1 MFIKLSISYLTQS
14 QRNSSEFTV
23 MLNRSAVCNLLVV
36 SNFQAHNMWHS
47 IKASSD
53 TPLNQQRFGM
63 YTLCTFIQ
71 MHLDRM
77 AFERN
82 DSQGNITW
90 SEMGKQ
96 NTQAK
101 SVY

>member
-1 MFIKLSISYLTQS
+1 
-14 QRNSSEFTV
+14 
-23 MLNRSAVCNLLVV
+23 
-36 SNFQAHNMWHS
+36 
-47 IKASSD
+47 
-53 TPLNQQRFGM
+53 
-63 YTLCTFIQ
+63 